1 MFRKMTMA
9 AILGLS
15 LAGPTMAMAAEAP
28 SGATGSTAGAPV
40 TPPAFMSP
48 AWAQDLCTAWNNSP
62 TLTEKLAGS
71 WVKNNGGKGYKVMEV
86 SDSNMKTTPPVQL
99 EIALKGGKAVC
110 SYGGAIKVSKL
121 NYNYDYKMWATTH
134 DWHHMGS
141 PLTAMM
147 FGRLNFKGPKME
159 AMENMGPFAAFL
171 KLVKDVPA
179 TVPAS

>member
-1 MFRKMTMA
+1 MFKKMTIA
-9 AILGLS
+9 AILGLG
-15 LAGPTMAMAAEAP
+15 LAGSTMAVAAEAP
-28 SGATGSTAGAPV
+28 TTAADAIAQAPAAN
-40 TPPAFMSP
+40 PAFMSP
-48 AWAQDLCTAWNNSP
+48 AWAQGLCTAWNNSP

-86 SDSNMKTTPPVQL
+86 SDSDMKTTPPVQL
-99 EIALKGGKAVC
+99 EIALKGGKAIC
-110 SYGGAIKVSKL
+110 SYGGPIKVSKL
-121 NYNYDYKMWATTH
+121 NYDYDYKMWATTR

-159 AMENMGPFAAFL
+159 AMGNMGPFGAFL

>member
-9 AILGLS
+9 AILGLG
-15 LAGPTMAMAAEAP
+15 LTGPVMAMAAETTAVA
-28 SGATGSTAGAPV
+28 SGSTAGAPV
-40 TPPAFMSP
+40 ASPVFMSP

-71 WVKNNGGKGYKVMEV
+71 WAKNNGGKGYKVMEV
-86 SDSNMKTTPPVQL
+86 SDSDMKTTPPVQL
-99 EIALKGGKAVC
+99 EIALKGGKAEC
-110 SYGGAIKVSKL
+110 IYGGPIKVTKL

-134 DWHHMGS
+134 NWHHMGS
-141 PLTAMM
+141 PMLAMM
-147 FGRLNFKGPKME
+147 WGDLQFKGPKME